1 MAPATRNR
9 ARDQPAKGCTTAKRS
24 VETQLGAEDAS
35 NNHKKQ
41 RRDKHEQSTSLVSS
55 VKGTTAKDDGQTVF
69 QTAIRCLASFR
80 AQAEEYEA
88 LNSKDNK
95 VQKPAKLQWD
105 QDRNDLEALNR
116 GAMGAAFRILNGI
129 VMPRTSASAVVVDGG
144 DNLKEKVV
152 GGGGGESDVDAL
164 ASELLLEAR
173 AKPGDVTWGT
183 IAQGYLRALS
193 GVAELLVEEKQ
204 SSSSSSVGT
213 PNTSK
218 MGALK
223 YVEELQKKKQS
234 DVMRFLLRV
243 RCWELRQLNVIHRAS
258 RPSRPDKARR
268 LGYKAKQG
276 YVIYRVRVRRGG
288 RKRPVPKGATYGK
301 PTNQGVNQLKY
312 QRSLKATAEER
323 VGRRCANLRVLNSY
337 WINQDSTYK
346 YYEVI
351 LVDPQHKAIRIDP
364 RINWIVN
371 PVHKHRE
378 CRGLTATGKKSR
390 GLNKGHRYNKTRAGR
405 RKTWKRHNTLSLW
418 RYR

>member
-1 MAPATRNR
+1 
-9 ARDQPAKGCTTAKRS
+9 
-24 VETQLGAEDAS
+24 
-35 NNHKKQ
+35 
-41 RRDKHEQSTSLVSS
+41 
-55 VKGTTAKDDGQTVF
+55 
-69 QTAIRCLASFR
+69 
-80 AQAEEYEA
+80 
-88 LNSKDNK
+88 
-95 VQKPAKLQWD
+95 
-105 QDRNDLEALNR
+105 
-116 GAMGAAFRILNGI
+116 
-129 VMPRTSASAVVVDGG
+129 
-144 DNLKEKVV
+144 
-152 GGGGGESDVDAL
+152 
-164 ASELLLEAR
+164 
-173 AKPGDVTWGT
+173 
-183 IAQGYLRALS
+183 
-193 GVAELLVEEKQ
+193 
-204 SSSSSSVGT
+204 
-213 PNTSK
+213 

-223 YVEELQKKKQS
+223 YLEELSKKKQS
-234 DVMRFLLRV
+234 DVVRFLLRV

-288 RKRPVPKGATYGK
+288 RKRPAPKGATYGK
-301 PTNQGVNQLKY
+301 PTNQGINQLKY

-351 LVDPQHKAIRIDP
+351 LVDPQHKAIRRDP

-378 CRGLTATGKKSR
+378 ARGLTATGKKSR